1 MNAPSLKSV
10 REMLA
15 AHAPG
20 IVIRKAEGGEY
31 RVTFTQAALTA
42 AFPEMTRAELIEK
55 AEALACYESDIAEA
69 YESGKAMYRVGLARP
84 AEAAPAHDFDNAD
97 SPCPCGA
104 GPHEAHKPFRP
115 AEAAPVRTIYATPT
129 WAAILPML
137 RLAIENGTADGRAIA
152 WEELARMAGAAD
164 KWNAAAKAEAE

>member
-1 MNAPSLKSV
+1 MNAAISLKSA

-20 IVIRKAEGGEY
+20 VTIRKETGGEY
-31 RVTFTQAALTA
+31 RVTFSQAALAA
-42 AFPEMTRAELIEK
+42 AFPEMSRAELIEK

-69 YESGKAMYRVGLARP
+69 YESGKAMFRVGLKP
-84 AEAAPAHDFDNAD
+84 EAAPV
-97 SPCPCGA
+97 S
-104 GPHEAHKPFRP
+104 RP
-115 AEAAPVRTIYATPT
+115 AEAAPVRTIDATPT

-137 RLAIENGTADGRAIA
+137 RHAAENGTAEGRAIV
-152 WEELARMAGAAD
+152 WEELARMARAAD

>member
-1 MNAPSLKSV
+1 MNAAISLKAA

-20 IVIRKAEGGEY
+20 IVIRKTDCGEY
-31 RVTFTQAALTA
+31 RVTFAQAAIAA
-42 AFPEMTRAELIEK
+42 AFPEMSRAELIEK

-84 AEAAPAHDFDNAD
+84 AEAAPVLEIEKTERLPAPPV
-97 SPCPCGA
+97 S
-104 GPHEAHKPFRP
+104 RP
-115 AEAAPVRTIYATPT
+115 AEAAPVRTIDATPT

-137 RLAIENGTADGRAIA
+137 RLAIENGTAEGRAIA

-164 KWNAAAKAEAE
+164 KWNAAARDFRPLKAETE